1 MIINRYTGRRVVAA
15 ASHILLT
22 LVRILLIVFL
32 KHETLTI
39 VLVVAREVGKSI
51 ERLAI
56 VFLGVSDV
64 GQAGLL
70 LQFVLL
76 WLVLMQVS
84 VLLAIFISLIEQP
97 LIFLLICHRL
107 GLLQPREPRLEIVEF
122 GNHPLGR
129 ELLIVGSL

>member
-1 MIINRYTGRRVVAA
+1 MSAP
-15 ASHILLT
+15 SSLLT